1 MKEHNIKMNTK
12 YTMEFVAGSSP
23 DPRSSG
29 GRRNLYC
36 LAYDACLDTAVQN
49 NWSNFSCSRSC
60 PYIQT
65 YDPPD
70 VIANNPD
77 HWELY
82 DFYLW

>member
-1 MKEHNIKMNTK
+1 
-12 YTMEFVAGSSP
+12 MEFVSGSSP
-23 DPRSSG
+23 DPRSSS

-49 NWSNFSCSRSC
+49 NWANFSCSRSC
-60 PYIQT
+60 PYIQS

>member
-1 MKEHNIKMNTK
+1 MVRQILTNPPVQPKACKGK
-12 YTMEFVAGSSP
+12 
-23 DPRSSG
+23 
-29 GRRNLYC
+29 RNLYC
-36 LAYDACLDTAVQN
+36 VAYSTCLDRAIRN
-49 NWSNFSCSRSC
+49 NWTTFSCPTYCAYVKS
-60 PYIQT
+60 